1 MLEDIKILQNT
12 VDLGELTLRRRYLIK
27 HFSSEDVDRVFGIL
41 CHLLAL
47 FIELVQGS
55 LQDLDYFIEAVLDEN
70 LACQARDKGLDVF

>member
-1 MLEDIKILQNT
+1 LLEDIKILQNT

-27 HFSSEDVDRVFGIL
+27 HFSSEYVDRVFGIL

-47 FIELVQGS
+47 FIELVQRI
-55 LQDLDYFIEAVLDEN
+55 LQDLDYFIKAVLDEN